1 MDIYH
6 TRIDIMTASRHRHLS
21 VGTRRLS
28 WMAVIALAA
37 IVAACGTSEPEITP
51 ATVGG
56 DQILF
61 ERGVTALADEKW
73 LDARD
78 YFLRVR
84 DNYPQ
89 SGLRAD
95 ARLGVADSYEGQGG
109 AASYVSA
116 LAEYQ
121 DFLSLYPTH
130 PRAAYAQFKLAM
142 VHHHQMR
149 PPERDQSWSQSA
161 IREFELFVERYP
173 NSELI
178 GEVRGYLQDARD
190 RLSEAEFIV
199 GRYYHRNKWW
209 PGAIERLGR
218 ALDTNP
224 GFGGREQVYFY
235 LADAF
240 YNSGQLAE
248 ALPMFQSLL
257 EEFPETTFIEDAT
270 AAVADIET
278 RLETE
283 APASSEADEAG
294 DDDDDDD
301 SAAAASPVSG

>member
-1 MDIYH
+1 MDIYN
-6 TRIDIMTASRHRHLS
+6 TGTDIVTNSYHRHVS
-21 VGTRRLS
+21 IGARGRLP
-28 WMAVIALAA
+28 WLAIIAMAASG
-37 IVAACGTSEPEITP
+37 AACGASEPEITP

-61 ERGVTALADEKW
+61 QRGTAALEDDNW
-73 LDARD
+73 LEARD

-95 ARLGVADSYEGQGG
+95 ARLGVADSFEGQGG

-116 LAEYQ
+116 LAEYE

-130 PRAAYAQFKLAM
+130 SRAAYAQFKLAM

-149 PPERDQSWSQSA
+149 PPERDQSWTRSA
-161 IREFELFVERYP
+161 IREFDLFIERYP
-173 NSELI
+173 NSGLV
-178 GEVRGYLQDARD
+178 GEVRGYLREARD
-190 RLSEAEFIV
+190 RLSESEFIV

-209 PGAIERLGR
+209 PGAIKRLGTV
-218 ALDTNP
+218 LDSNP
-224 GFGGREQVYFY
+224 EFTGRELVYFY

-240 YNSGQLAE
+240 SNSGQLEE
-248 ALPMFQSLL
+248 ALPMFQRLL
-257 EEFPETTFIEDAT
+257 DEFPNTEFGEDAT

-278 RLETE
+278 RLEAAVAAT
-283 APASSEADEAG
+283 PQSDEAG
-294 DDDDDDD
+294 TGKDDDPD
-301 SAAAASPVSG
+301 AAESSISG

>member
-1 MDIYH
+1 MDIYNTDTDVVTNPH
-6 TRIDIMTASRHRHLS
+6 HRHVS
-21 VGTRRLS
+21 IGARGRLRCL
-28 WMAVIALAA
+28 AVIAMAA
-37 IVAACGTSEPEITP
+37 IGAACGSSEPEITP

-61 ERGVTALADEKW
+61 QRGTAALADNNW
-73 LDARD
+73 LEARN

-95 ARLGVADSYEGQGG
+95 ARLGVGDSFEGQGG

-130 PRAAYAQFKLAM
+130 PRAGYAQFKLAM

-149 PPERDQSWSQSA
+149 PPERDQSWTQSA

-173 NSELI
+173 DSELV
-178 GEVRGYLQDARD
+178 GEVRGYLREAKD
-190 RLSEAEFIV
+190 RLSESEFIV

-209 PGAIERLGR
+209 PGAIERLGTVV
-218 ALDTNP
+218 DSNP
-224 GFGGREQVYFY
+224 EFTGRELVYFY

-240 YNSGQLAE
+240 YNGGQLAK
-248 ALPMFQSLL
+248 ALPMFQRLL
-257 EEFPETTFIEDAT
+257 DEFPDTEFGEDVT
-270 AAVADIET
+270 EAVADIET
-278 RLETE
+278 QLDAEVAAT
-283 APASSEADEAG
+283 PDPGEAG
-294 DDDDDDD
+294 AGTDEPDATE
-301 SAAAASPVSG
+301 SAISG

>member
-1 MDIYH
+1 MDIYN
-6 TRIDIMTASRHRHLS
+6 TGTDIVTDSHYRHVSIGAR
-21 VGTRRLS
+21 RRLP
-28 WMAVIALAA
+28 WLAVVAMVA
-37 IVAACGTSEPEITP
+37 IGAACGSAEPEITP

-61 ERGVTALADEKW
+61 QRGTATLEDGNW
-73 LDARD
+73 LEARD
-78 YFLRVR
+78 YFLQVR

-95 ARLGVADSYEGQGG
+95 ARLGVADSFEGQGG

-130 PRAAYAQFKLAM
+130 PRAAYAQYKLAM

-149 PPERDQSWSQSA
+149 PPERDQSWTQSA
-161 IREFELFVERYP
+161 IREIELFLERYP
-173 NSELI
+173 NSELV
-178 GEVRGYLQDARD
+178 GEVRGYLREAKD
-190 RLSEAEFIV
+190 RLSESEFIV

-209 PGAIERLGR
+209 PGAIERLGTVV
-218 ALDTNP
+218 DSNP
-224 GFGGREQVYFY
+224 EFAGRELVYFY

-240 YNSGQLAE
+240 YNGGQLAE
-248 ALPMFQSLL
+248 ALPMFQRLL
-257 EEFPETTFIEDAT
+257 DEFPNTEFGEDAT

-278 RLETE
+278 RLEADVAT
-283 APASSEADEAG
+283 APESDDGATGNDDEPDTA
-294 DDDDDDD
+294 D
-301 SAAAASPVSG
+301 SAIG

>member
-1 MDIYH
+1 MDIYD
-6 TRIDIMTASRHRHLS
+6 TGTDIVTASRHRH
-21 VGTRRLS
+21 VPIGGRRHLP
-28 WMAVIALAA
+28 WMAVIAMTA
-37 IVAACGTSEPEITP
+37 IGAACGSSEPEITP

-61 ERGVTALADEKW
+61 ERGTAALAEDNW
-73 LDARD
+73 LESRD
-78 YFLRVR
+78 YFLQVR

-95 ARLGVADSYEGQGG
+95 ARLGVADSFEGQGG

-149 PPERDQSWSQSA
+149 PPERDQSWTQSA
-161 IREFELFVERYP
+161 IREFERFLEQYP
-173 NSELI
+173 DSDLV
-178 GEVRGYLQDARD
+178 GEVQGYLSEARD
-190 RLSEAEFIV
+190 RLSESEFIV

-209 PGAIERLGR
+209 PGAIERLGTV
-218 ALDTNP
+218 LDTNP
-224 GFGGREQVYFY
+224 EFAGRELTYFY

-240 YNSGQLAE
+240 YNGGQLAE
-248 ALPMFQSLL
+248 ALPLFQTLL
-257 EEFPETTFIEDAT
+257 QEFPNTEFNEDAT

-278 RLETE
+278 RLDAE
-283 APASSEADEAG
+283 AAALPEPDEASNG
-294 DDDDDDD
+294 DDADV
-301 SAAAASPVSG
+301 AESPISG

>member
-6 TRIDIMTASRHRHLS
+6 TGTDIMTVSRQRHLS
-21 VGTRRLS
+21 IGTSRLS
-28 WMAVIALAA
+28 WMAVIAVAT
-37 IVAACGTSEPEITP
+37 IVAACGSSEPEITP
-51 ATVGG
+51 ATLGG
-56 DQILF
+56 DQVLF
-61 ERGVTALADEKW
+61 ERGVTAIADEKW

-89 SGLRAD
+89 SGLRAE
-95 ARLGVADSYEGQGG
+95 ARLGIADSFEGQGG
-109 AASYVSA
+109 AVSYVSA

-121 DFLSLYPTH
+121 DFLRLYPTH

-149 PPERDQSWSQSA
+149 PPERDQSWTQSA
-161 IREFELFVERYP
+161 IREFELFLEQYP
-173 NSELI
+173 NSELT
-178 GEVRGYLQDARD
+178 GEVRSYLREAEN
-190 RLSEAEFIV
+190 RLSESEFVV

-209 PGAIERLGR
+209 PGAIERLGQV
-218 ALDTNP
+218 LETNP
-224 GFGGREQVYFY
+224 EFNGRELVYFY
-235 LADAF
+235 LGDAF

-257 EEFPETTFIEDAT
+257 EEFQDTEFIEDAT

-283 APASSEADEAG
+283 AAASPDEDEAG
-294 DDDDDDD
+294 NDDD
-301 SAAAASPVSG
+301 SGAATSPASG

>member
-1 MDIYH
+1 MDIND
-6 TRIDIMTASRHRHLS
+6 TGTDIVTSHHRHFS

-28 WMAVIALAA
+28 WLAVIAMTA
-37 IVAACGTSEPEITP
+37 IVAACGSSEPEITP

-61 ERGVTALADEKW
+61 ERGAVALAEEKW
-73 LDARD
+73 LEARD

-95 ARLGVADSYEGQGG
+95 ARLGVADSFEGQGG

-149 PPERDQSWSQSA
+149 PPERDQSWTQSA
-161 IREFELFVERYP
+161 LREFEIFIERYP
-173 NSELI
+173 NSELL
-178 GEVRGYLQDARD
+178 GEVQGYLREARD
-190 RLSEAEFIV
+190 RVSESEFIV

-209 PGAIERLGR
+209 PGAIERLGNV
-218 ALDTNP
+218 LDTNP
-224 GFGGREQVYFY
+224 EFHGRELVYFY

-240 YNSGQLAE
+240 YNSGDLQE

-257 EEFPETTFIEDAT
+257 EQFPDTEFVEDAT
-270 AAVADIET
+270 AALADIET

-283 APASSEADEAG
+283 AAASPEADEAG
-294 DDDDDDD
+294 NDDDLD
-301 SAAAASPVSG
+301 AAASPVSG

>member
-1 MDIYH
+1 MDIYDTGTNIVTDSH
-6 TRIDIMTASRHRHLS
+6 HRHFS
-21 VGTRRLS
+21 IGARGRLP
-28 WMAVIALAA
+28 WMAVIAIAA
-37 IVAACGTSEPEITP
+37 IGAACGSSEPEITP

-61 ERGVTALADEKW
+61 ERGTAALAEESW
-73 LDARD
+73 LEARD

-95 ARLGVADSYEGQGG
+95 ARLGVADSFEGQGG

-121 DFLSLYPTH
+121 DFLNLYPTH

-149 PPERDQSWSQSA
+149 PAERDQSWTQSA
-161 IREFELFVERYP
+161 IREFELFLERYP
-173 NSELI
+173 NSELV
-178 GEVRGYLQDARD
+178 GEVQGYLREARD
-190 RLSEAEFIV
+190 RLSESEFIV

-209 PGAIERLGR
+209 PGAIERLGTV
-218 ALDTNP
+218 LDSNP
-224 GFGGREQVYFY
+224 DFAGRELAYFY

-240 YNSGQLAE
+240 YNSGDLAE
-248 ALPMFQSLL
+248 ALPMFQILL
-257 EEFPETTFIEDAT
+257 EEFPDTEFIEDAT

-278 RLETE
+278 RLEADAAATPE
-283 APASSEADEAG
+283 PDEAG
-294 DDDDDDD
+294 CDDDPD
-301 SAAAASPVSG
+301 AAESPISG

>member
-1 MDIYH
+1 MDIYNTDTDVVTNPH
-6 TRIDIMTASRHRHLS
+6 HRHVS
-21 VGTRRLS
+21 IGARGRLRCL
-28 WMAVIALAA
+28 AVIAMAA
-37 IVAACGTSEPEITP
+37 IGAACGSSEPEITP

-61 ERGVTALADEKW
+61 QRGTAALADNNW
-73 LDARD
+73 LEARN

-95 ARLGVADSYEGQGG
+95 ARLGVGDSFEGQGG

-130 PRAAYAQFKLAM
+130 PRAGYAQFKLAM

-149 PPERDQSWSQSA
+149 PPERDQSWTQSA

-173 NSELI
+173 DSELV
-178 GEVRGYLQDARD
+178 GEVRGYLREAKD
-190 RLSEAEFIV
+190 RLSESEFIV

-209 PGAIERLGR
+209 PGAIERLGTVV
-218 ALDTNP
+218 DSNP
-224 GFGGREQVYFY
+224 EFAGRELVYFY

-240 YNSGQLAE
+240 YNGGQLAK
-248 ALPMFQSLL
+248 ALPMFQRLL
-257 EEFPETTFIEDAT
+257 DEFPDTEFGEDVT
-270 AAVADIET
+270 EAVADIET
-278 RLETE
+278 RLDAEVAAT
-283 APASSEADEAG
+283 PDPVEAG
-294 DDDDDDD
+294 AGTDEPDATE
-301 SAAAASPVSG
+301 SAISG